1 MVGLARDW
9 DSLCLY
15 AWRPHMY
22 NPQLKHWLR
31 RIAVPTLVLWGA
43 SDRS

>member
-1 MVGLARDW
+1 MITLARNW

-31 RIAVPTLVLWGA
+31 RIAMPTLAL
-43 SDRS
+43 